1 MASVASPYG
10 FKAVN
15 ELGGLP
21 YAGSTRQ
28 FLINPAGYNTN
39 IFNGSLVYV
48 NASGYLQI
56 VTATGADGT
65 TNAFPTGSGGS
76 AVLTGAIGVFVGCS
90 YVNAQGQVIYAQY
103 YPANTV
109 APSGTAITAYVIDDD
124 RAVFQVQSA
133 GSVTQAALGAN
144 VFLNAAQ
151 STSTGSTTTGNSN
164 TAVVAG
170 SSAVTTTAAFR
181 VIGFVDMQG
190 FSTVGDAYTDILV
203 KFNPGYHSYSNAV
216 GL

>member
-1 MASVASPYG
+1 MASTASPYG
-10 FKAVN
+10 FKAFN

-21 YAGSTRQ
+21 YAGSTRLMQ
-28 FLINPAGYNTN
+28 INPAGYNTN

-48 NASGYLQI
+48 AASGYLQI
-56 VTATGADGT
+56 ATSTGADAT
-65 TNAFPTGSGGS
+65 TNGFPTGT
-76 AVLTGAIGVFVGCS
+76 ANTGCIGIFVGCS

-109 APSGTAITAYVIDDD
+109 APAGTAITAYVIDDD

-133 GSVTQAALGAN
+133 GSITQADLGAN
-144 VFLNAAQ
+144 VFLNAVQ

-164 TAVVAG
+164 TAVTASPVA
-170 SSAVTTTAAFR
+170 TTAAFR
-181 VIGFVDMQG
+181 IVGFVNMQG
-190 FSTVGDAYTDILV
+190 FSVVGDNFTDILV

>member
-1 MASVASPYG
+1 MASTATPYG

-21 YAGSTRQ
+21 YSGSTRQ

-48 NASGYLQI
+48 ATTGYLQI
-56 VTATGADGT
+56 ATSTGADAT
-65 TNAFPTGSGGS
+65 TNGFPTGT
-76 AVLTGAIGVFVGCS
+76 ANTGCIGVFVGCS

-103 YPANTV
+103 YPANYV
-109 APSGTAITAYVIDDD
+109 APTGTTITAYVIDDD

-144 VFLNAAQ
+144 VFLNAVQ

>member
-1 MASVASPYG
+1 MASTLTPYG

-28 FLINPAGYNTN
+28 FLIDPAGYNTN
-39 IFNGSLVYV
+39 IFNGSIVTI
-48 NASGYLQI
+48 NTSGYINI
-56 VTATGADGT
+56 VTVNGDPISGA
-65 TNAFPTGSGGS
+65 AFPAGT
-76 AVLTGAIGVFVGCS
+76 IGVFVGCS

-109 APSGTAITAYVIDDD
+109 APTGTAITAYVIDDD

-133 GSVTQAALGAN
+133 GIVTQAALGAN
-144 VFLNAAQ
+144 VYLNAVQ
-151 STSTGSTTTGNSN
+151 STSTGSTTTGNSTSN
-164 TAVVAG
+164 VVAG
-170 SSAVTTTAAFR
+170 SAAITTTAAFR
-181 VIGFVDMQG
+181 VVGFVNMQG
-190 FSTVGDAYTDILV
+190 FSTVGDNYTDILV

-216 GL
+216 GI